1 MTALMHVS
9 LYAFSAS
16 DIKGIVCQALGMV
29 AANMALE
36 GSVQVACH
44 PLLSMKME
52 QACSF
57 GLVLPYELS
66 ALASVSPFVLPW
78 CAWFPISYVNWQA
91 AASRASFPACLPS
104 QLMTKH

>member
-1 MTALMHVS
+1 MTALMQVS
-9 LYAFSAS
+9 LYAFPES
-16 DIKGIVCQALGMV
+16 DMKGIVCQAFGMV

-57 GLVLPYELS
+57 GLALPYELS
-66 ALASVSPFVLPW
+66 ALASVSPGVPGSQYHTSVGRQLHPGLH
-78 CAWFPISYVNWQA
+78 S
-91 AASRASFPACLPS
+91 PACLPS